1 MKGMEKSEATRD
13 AYGKALVELGRVN
26 RDIVVLDADLSS
38 STRTGWFAKEFPE
51 RFFNFGVAEANM
63 ISVAAGFASSGKI
76 PFAST
81 FAVFASGRA
90 YNQFRN
96 SVAYPNLNVKVVATH
111 AGISVGEDGPS
122 HFCTEDIA
130 VMRALPNT
138 TVLVPADAVET
149 HAAVKACIEHRGPV
163 YMRLGRPKVPAIYE
177 EGYKWKGNPLT
188 FKIGGSVTLRN
199 GVDLTIVASGLMVY
213 EALAAAGKLQEQGI
227 EAAVIDLYSV
237 KPIDEDTLVK
247 FAKETGGVVTAEEH
261 NVYGGVGSAV
271 AEVLMEEAPVP
282 MAKVGVQDT
291 FAESGPMKD
300 LLIKYGLTSSDIVKA
315 ARKVLNK
322 KQETE

>member
-1 MKGMEKSEATRD
+1 VDNSGKMMATRD
-13 AYGKALVELGRVN
+13 AYGKVLVELGRVN
-26 RDIVVLDADLSS
+26 DDIVVLDADLSS

-63 ISVAAGFASSGKI
+63 ISVAAGFASCGKI

-96 SVAYPNLNVKVVATH
+96 SVAYPSLNVKVVATH

-149 HAAVKACIEHRGPV
+149 YAAVKACVEHKGPV
-163 YMRLGRPKVPAIYE
+163 YMRLGRPEVPAIYE
-177 EGYKWKGNPLT
+177 EGYKWKGKALD
-188 FKIGGSVTLRN
+188 FKIGGSVTLRD
-199 GVDLTIVASGLMVY
+199 GEDLAIVASGLMVY
-213 EALAAAGKLQEQGI
+213 EALAAADKLAEKGI
-227 EAAVIDLYSV
+227 EAAVIDLYCV
-237 KPIDEDTLVK
+237 KPIDESTLVK
-247 FAKETGGVVTAEEH
+247 FAKKTGAMVTAEEH
-261 NVYGGVGSAV
+261 NIYCGVGSAV
-271 AEVLMEEAPVP
+271 AEVLTEEVPVP
-282 MAKVGVQDT
+282 VVKVGVQDT
-291 FAESGPMKD
+291 FAESGPVRD
-300 LLIKYGLTSSDIVKA
+300 LLVKYGLTSSDIVKA
-315 ARKVLNK
+315 AKKALYK
-322 KQETE
+322 KQKN